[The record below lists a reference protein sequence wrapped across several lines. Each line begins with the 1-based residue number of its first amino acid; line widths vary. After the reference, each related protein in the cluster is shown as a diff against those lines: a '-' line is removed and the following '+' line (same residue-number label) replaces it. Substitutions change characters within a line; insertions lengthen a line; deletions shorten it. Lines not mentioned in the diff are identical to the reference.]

1 MEITAKEMILIISA
15 LKDAH
20 ERVLG
25 NKELYED
32 PEREAKE
39 ILDLHNKLLMED

>member
-20 ERVLG
+20 ERVLE
-25 NKELYED
+25 NKELFED